1 MDLGDLFR
9 RNEAETNTTSRN
21 EIIRRYTHLRA
32 VGRTLNHKLIKRLTK
47 EMLHEGGKKLGILQK
62 DVLVFNSEDESAV
75 LMDYCL
81 YDVRRNGRNTVGQY
95 LLDSAPAPQSDEMV
109 CLRSMQHAVYSL
121 FMVESVIPGF
131 GVAVRDLLSNGTI
144 LIADMGFGSTAQP
157 GLVFASRLLFH
168 EGFAMTGGAALPIG
182 LPPEDQRQAMIKK
195 LTGAVTS
202 DDEGY
207 FDPASIIRACLK
219 QGCSSHVQ
227 YQEPTGRL
235 VRPQRAPERIP
246 SSKPSRNA
254 PCPCGSGK
262 KFKNCCMKK
271 QIGGA

>member
-1 MDLGDLFR
+1 MGLRDLFR
-9 RNEAETNTTSRN
+9 RNEADTNITNSA

-32 VGRTLNHKLIKRLTK
+32 VGRNLNHKLVERLSK
-47 EMLHEGGKKLGILQK
+47 DVLDDGGRKLGILQK
-62 DVLVFNSEDESAV
+62 DILVFNSEDESAV

-81 YDVRRNGRNTVGQY
+81 YDVRRNGRNTVEQY
-95 LLDSAPAPQSDEMV
+95 LLDSAPDPESDEMM

-131 GVAVRDLLSNGTI
+131 GVTVRDLLSNGSI

-157 GLVFASRLLFH
+157 GLVFASRVLFH

-182 LPPEDQRQAMIKK
+182 VPPEDHRQAIIKK
-195 LTGAVTS
+195 LAGAVTP
-202 DDEGY
+202 DDDGY
-207 FDPASIIRACLK
+207 FDPAPIIRACLK
-219 QGCSSHVQ
+219 QGCSSYIQ

-235 VRPQRAPERIP
+235 VGRQRASERIG
-246 SSKPSRNA
+246 SSKAGRNA

-262 KFKNCCMKK
+262 KFKNCCMRK
-271 QIGGA
+271 